1 MTGPNPTPPGDVTG
15 LLLAW
20 NGGDR
25 EALGKLVPLVYEEL
39 RKRAQRA
46 LAKERRGHTLQP
58 TALVHEAYMRLVDQ
72 SRVPWQNRFHFYA
85 VSARAMRQVLVDHA
99 RRRLADKRDGGR
111 TFVPLSRAGVEAAT
125 PPQSLDVLAL
135 DQALER
141 LASLDP
147 RQAKLVELR
156 VYGGLTIDEAAE
168 ALEVSA
174 ATVSRDWRHAEAWL
188 HREMAGSAAP

>member
-1 MTGPNPTPPGDVTG
+1 MTGPNPTPQGDVTG

-20 NGGDR
+20 NRGDR
-25 EALGKLVPLVYEEL
+25 EAFEQLVPLVYEEL
-39 RKRAQRA
+39 RRRAQNA

-58 TALVHEAYMRLVDQ
+58 TALVHEAYLRLVDQ
-72 SRVPWQNRFHFYA
+72 SRIPWQNRFHFYA
-85 VSARAMRQVLVDHA
+85 VSARAMRHVLVDHA

-125 PPQSLDVLAL
+125 PPPSLDVLAL
-135 DQALER
+135 DRALER
-141 LASLDP
+141 LAELDP

-156 VYGGLTIDEAAE
+156 VYGGLTIDEAAG

-188 HREMAGSAAP
+188 HREMAGSGTP

>member
-1 MTGPNPTPPGDVTG
+1 MTGPNSTPPGDVTG

-25 EALGKLVPLVYEEL
+25 EALEKLVPLVYEEL

-72 SRVPWQNRFHFYA
+72 SRVPWQDRFHFYA

-111 TFVPLSRAGVEAAT
+111 TFVPLSRAGHEAAT
-125 PPQSLDVLAL
+125 PPRSLDVLAL

-188 HREMAGSAAP
+188 HREMAGPAAP

>member
-25 EALGKLVPLVYEEL
+25 EALEKLVPLVYEEL

-111 TFVPLSRAGVEAAT
+111 TFVPLSRAGAEAAT

>member
-1 MTGPNPTPPGDVTG
+1 MTGPNPTPQGDVTG

-20 NGGDR
+20 NRGDR
-25 EALGKLVPLVYEEL
+25 EAFEQLVPLVYEEL
-39 RKRAQRA
+39 RRRAQSA

-58 TALVHEAYMRLVDQ
+58 TALVHEAYLRLVDQ
-72 SRVPWQNRFHFYA
+72 SRIPWQNRFHFYA
-85 VSARAMRQVLVDHA
+85 VSARAMRHVLVDPA

-125 PPQSLDVLAL
+125 PPPSLDVLAL
-135 DQALER
+135 DRALER
-141 LASLDP
+141 LAELDP

-156 VYGGLTIDEAAE
+156 VYGGLTIDEAAG

-174 ATVSRDWRHAEAWL
+174 ATV
-188 HREMAGSAAP
+188 RE

>member
-25 EALGKLVPLVYEEL
+25 EALEQLVPLVYEEL
-39 RKRAQRA
+39 RRRARSA

-72 SRVPWQNRFHFYA
+72 NRVPWQNRFHFYA

-99 RRRLADKRDGGR
+99 RRRLADKRDGGK
-111 TFVPLSRAGVEAAT
+111 TFVPLSRAGAEAAT
-125 PPQSLDVLAL
+125 PPPSLDVLT
-135 DQALER
+135 
-141 LASLDP
+141 LDP

-168 ALEVSA
+168 ALGVSA
-174 ATVSRDWRHAEAWL
+174 ATVSREWRHAEAWL
-188 HREMAGSAAP
+188 HREMAGSGAP

>member
-1 MTGPNPTPPGDVTG
+1 
-15 LLLAW
+15 
-20 NGGDR
+20 
-25 EALGKLVPLVYEEL
+25 
-39 RKRAQRA
+39 
-46 LAKERRGHTLQP
+46 
-58 TALVHEAYMRLVDQ
+58 MRLVDQ
-72 SRVPWQNRFHFYA
+72 SRVPWQDRFHFYA

-111 TFVPLSRAGVEAAT
+111 TFVPLSRAGFEAAT
-125 PPQSLDVLAL
+125 PAPSLDVLAL

-168 ALEVSA
+168 ALHVSA

-188 HREMAGSAAP
+188 HREMAGPAAP

>member
-1 MTGPNPTPPGDVTG
+1 MTGPKNTPPGDVTG

-20 NGGDR
+20 GGGDR
-25 EALGKLVPLVYEEL
+25 EALERLVPLVYEEL
-39 RKRAQRA
+39 RRRAQRA

-99 RRRLADKRDGGR
+99 RRRLADKRDGGT
-111 TFVPLSRAGVEAAT
+111 TFVPLSRADLEAAT
-125 PPQSLDVLAL
+125 PPLSLDVLAL
-135 DQALER
+135 DLALER
-141 LASLDP
+141 LAGLDP

-168 ALEVSA
+168 ALEVSS

>member
-15 LLLAW
+15 LLVAW

-25 EALGKLVPLVYEEL
+25 EALEKLVPLVYEEL
-39 RKRAQRA
+39 RRRAQRA

-72 SRVPWQNRFHFYA
+72 NRVPWQNRFHFYA

-125 PPQSLDVLAL
+125 PPPSLDVLAL

-168 ALEVSA
+168 ALDVSA

>member
-25 EALGKLVPLVYEEL
+25 EALEKLVPLVYDEL
-39 RKRAQRA
+39 RKRARRA

-72 SRVPWQNRFHFYA
+72 SRVPWQDRFHFYA

-99 RRRLADKRDGGR
+99 RRRLADKRDGGK
-111 TFVPLSRAGVEAAT
+111 TFVPLSRAGDEAAT
-125 PPQSLDVLAL
+125 PPPSLDVLAL

>member
-25 EALGKLVPLVYEEL
+25 EALERLVPLVYEEL

-72 SRVPWQNRFHFYA
+72 NRVPWQNRFHFYA

-99 RRRLADKRDGGR
+99 RRRLADKRDGGK
-111 TFVPLSRAGVEAAT
+111 TFVPLSRAGAEAAT
-125 PPQSLDVLAL
+125 PPPSLDVLAL
-135 DQALER
+135 DRALER
-141 LASLDP
+141 LATLDP

-168 ALEVSA
+168 ALGISA
-174 ATVSRDWRHAEAWL
+174 ATVSREWRHAEAWL
-188 HREMAGSAAP
+188 HREMAGSGAP